1 MIRTQSTQRRRFIPG
16 AALVL
21 LLVAGAGCARHESEH
36 ERGDV
41 QTHAVSTSRLALVTE
56 TATVEATG
64 SLRAAREATLAS
76 KVMGSV
82 TEIRKR
88 AGDAVREGELL
99 IVIDS
104 RDVAGQIAQAR
115 GALAQ
120 AEAAASLAETNFRR
134 FEQLVA
140 RGAASPLEL
149 DTARYQHE
157 TAAGA
162 VEQARGALATA
173 SSYESY
179 ARIPAPFS
187 GRVVDR
193 LCEVGDLAAPGQPL
207 LKLEDSASLRLYAS
221 LDAARAAAATPGAR
235 VEVRVPDAGAV
246 SFAGTVREV
255 TPAADPAT
263 RSILV
268 KIELDPTP
276 ALRAGLFGRA
286 LLPLGEREV
295 LRVPRAAV
303 LRRGSFPAV
312 FVAENGRAVLRM
324 VTLDETGAGDPEVLA
339 GLAAG
344 DAVILDPPATLAV
357 GAPVEVR

>member
-1 MIRTQSTQRRRFIPG
+1 MNRFFFIRG
-16 AALVL
+16 AALAL
-21 LLVAGAGCARHESEH
+21 LLTAGTGCAKHESGH
-36 ERGDV
+36 ERGAA
-41 QTHAVSTSRLALVTE
+41 QTQVVSTSRLTTTTE
-56 TATVEATG
+56 IATVEATG
-64 SLRAAREATLAS
+64 TLRAAREATLAS

-82 TEIRKR
+82 TEIRRR
-88 AGDAVREGELL
+88 AGDAVREGEVLL
-99 IVIDS
+99 VIDS

-134 FEQLVA
+134 FEQLVQ
-140 RGAASPLEL
+140 RGAASQLEL
-149 DTARYQHE
+149 DQARYQHE

-162 VEQARGALATA
+162 VAQAKGALSTA

-187 GRVVDR
+187 GRVVDQ

-207 LKLEDSASLRLYAS
+207 MKLEDSAHLRLFAS
-221 LDAARAAAATPGAR
+221 LDAARAAAAVVGAR
-235 VEVRVPDAGAV
+235 VEVRVPDAGAAD
-246 SFAGTVREV
+246 FAGTIREV

-263 RSILV
+263 RSLLV
-268 KIELDPTP
+268 KIELDAAP

-286 LLPLGEREV
+286 LLPSGERQV

-312 FVAENGRAVLRM
+312 FVAESGRAVLRM

-339 GLAAG
+339 GLVAG
-344 DAVILDPPATLAV
+344 DAVILEPPATLTV